1 MAEKH
6 HRFASRARIASR
18 TMAAPIST
26 NKWEASWG
34 AAVILYRKNKLRPP
48 PRKRPASPAT
58 RRQITIVTS
67 YLSLLVTYGN
77 QHRSRGSNIEE
88 CANLAGCLKF
98 SVGSQFANPNH
109 AECN

>member
-18 TMAAPIST
+18 TMAAPISS
-26 NKWEASWG
+26 NQWEASLG

-48 PRKRPASPAT
+48 PRKSPASPAT
-58 RRQITIVTS
+58 RRQITIVIS

-77 QHRSRGSNIEE
+77 QHRSRGGQYRRMCKSSGLLEIFGR
-88 CANLAGCLKF
+88 LPIRQSK
-98 SVGSQFANPNH
+98 PR
-109 AECN
+109 